1 PFMIH
6 LHLAKETDLT
16 HIAKMAKEIWNVHYV
31 SMVGQEQVDYML
43 RKFYNDESL
52 LEQMNEKK
60 HRFYLIEQQKET
72 IGFLSVS
79 SENNADYFLHKF
91 YIYNDKS
98 STGAG
103 TEALTELIKLTSP
116 KTLTL
121 TVNRKN
127 FKSIN
132 FYFKNGF
139 KINSVEDFDI
149 GNGYFMTDFV
159 MQKIVKS

>member
-1 PFMIH
+1 MIH
-6 LHLAKETDLT
+6 LHLAKETDLF

-43 RKFYNDESL
+43 EKFYNHKSL
-52 LEQMNEKK
+52 LEQMNDKK
-60 HRFYLIEQQKET
+60 HCFYLIEQQTEI

-79 SENNADYFLHKF
+79 SENNTDYFLHKF
-91 YIYNDKS
+91 YIYTDKS
-98 STGAG
+98 GTGAG
-103 TEALTELIKLTSP
+103 TETLTQLIELINA

-121 TVNRKN
+121 TVNREN

-139 KINSVEDFDI
+139 KINRVEDFNI

-159 MQKIVKS
+159 MQKVVKV